1 MMQAGLSGSSE
12 LHLCECD
19 IEGFVLQR
27 STPQSQ
33 CTIVSNSALGQW
45 SPVKYIYHL
54 SLFFLLGLKD
64 ASIIYSPWQRMV

>member
-12 LHLCECD
+12 LHLCEYD

-45 SPVKYIYHL
+45 SPVKYI
-54 SLFFLLGLKD
+54 KD
-64 ASIIYSPWQRMV
+64 VSIIYSPWQRMV